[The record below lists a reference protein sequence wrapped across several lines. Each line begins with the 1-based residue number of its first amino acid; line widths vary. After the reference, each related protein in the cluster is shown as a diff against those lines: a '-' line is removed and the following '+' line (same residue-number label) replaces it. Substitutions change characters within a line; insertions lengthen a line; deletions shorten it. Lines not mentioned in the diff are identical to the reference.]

1 MGLALPL
8 EAERLIPH
16 RLPMCLVD
24 RLVAIDGKNGSIEAD
39 IRADCPFVSSD
50 GLLDDIALAELI
62 AQAYAMIK
70 GYTDLRD
77 AKPARQGFLV
87 GIKRMIREVS
97 AKSGDRLRIDI
108 RTLAE
113 LGDMSIAEGE
123 IWRNEERIAF
133 GEIKV
138 WVN

>member
-1 MGLALPL
+1 MDLTLPL
-8 EAERLIPH
+8 DAEQLIPH
-16 RLPMCLVD
+16 RLPMRLVD
-24 RLVAIDGKNGSIEAD
+24 RLVAIDGKNGTIEAD
-39 IRADCPFVSSD
+39 IRAECPFVSSE
-50 GLLDDIALAELI
+50 GLFDDIALTELI

-70 GYTDLRD
+70 GYIDLRD
-77 AKPARQGFLV
+77 TKPVRQGFLV
-87 GIKRMIREVS
+87 GIKRLTREAS
-97 AKSGDRLRIDI
+97 AISGDRLRIEI

-123 IWRNEERIAF
+123 IWRNEELIAF